1 MGHRTFTETS
11 NIQQD
16 VEKMHSRGAREA
28 GPAAGNLRLAE
39 GSGMEMQPNV
49 DAPLLRDDSA
59 RRKWLQQELTKCCEV
74 LILRQ

>member
-1 MGHRTFTETS
+1 
-11 NIQQD
+11 
-16 VEKMHSRGAREA
+16 MH
-28 GPAAGNLRLAE
+28 LAE

-74 LILRQ
+74 RVQG